1 MNSQSLCALPRNL
14 FFVRLSIEELVCHV
28 PGLLAHLIGSLLPIL
43 LRQRELELL
52 LLLPR
57 QVTWPVS
64 SGADGPDEGGEGG
77 GGIKRYVRDTS
88 RQTKAWNLSRN
99 PDKISSKFAEK
110 MQNPTQKM
118 KNRKFNIQSR
128 KNDDDFWL
136 KF

>member
-99 PDKISSKFAEK
+99 PDKISSKFAAKFDAENEK
-110 MQNPTQKM
+110 S
-118 KNRKFNIQSR
+118 RKFDYSIA
-128 KNDDDFWL
+128 K
-136 KF
+136 KC